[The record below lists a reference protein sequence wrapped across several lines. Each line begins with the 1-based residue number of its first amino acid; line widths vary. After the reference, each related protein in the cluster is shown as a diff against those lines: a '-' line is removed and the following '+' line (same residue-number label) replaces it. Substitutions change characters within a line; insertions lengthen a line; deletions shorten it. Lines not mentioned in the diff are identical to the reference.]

1 MERAP
6 QFPVELLSTDRF
18 CEGESL
24 VSVVYPVGFH
34 QNPNPWSY
42 RWPWLAQWVTKQTN
56 KTNKN
61 MVKGIVGKVRI
72 DTGWDG

>member
-1 MERAP
+1 M
-6 QFPVELLSTDRF
+6 
-18 CEGESL
+18 
-24 VSVVYPVGFH
+24 YPVGFH

-72 DTGWDG
+72 DTGWDGEE